1 MATTNIER
9 LEQQIEQ
16 LIRDYIAEVRRNAV
30 AAMERAFASSTS
42 TKSLSVVRSTPR
54 VAGRRRGADELSGL
68 ADRLYSAVCA
78 HPGSTM
84 ATLAP
89 HVGATVR
96 DLNRPAKLLKE
107 AGRIRIVGE
116 RNATHYF
123 PMGKKSTA

>member
-1 MATTNIER
+1 MTTTNIER

-16 LIRDYIAEVRRNAV
+16 LILEHIAGLRRNAV
-30 AAMERAFASSTS
+30 AAMERAFASNMPM
-42 TKSLSVVRSTPR
+42 KPVPARSKAR

-68 ADRLYSAVCA
+68 AERLYTAVCA
-78 HPGSTM
+78 HPGAAM

-96 DLNRPAKLLKE
+96 ELNRPARLLKD
-107 AGRIRIVGE
+107 AGRVRIVGE

-123 PMGKKSTA
+123 PMGKKSAP